1 MKKFLSISLIFAVLV
16 LSGCAIL
23 MGTRMQPIVLGQ
35 MLIYVR
41 VSTAKAYIA
50 TEMPEKL
57 EIDTPFN
64 VNLPFSYKNAVHDTT
79 KGIASVTL
87 NNDDLEMGFILASY
101 SKAVQNNPEIFQN
114 DISDSLKTTRIFTA
128 YDGFFK
134 DCTKENLVDT
144 DYNSEKKYTHRCYK
158 ITHDDGTPEDIC
170 LASRLTP
177 KGNIVLV
184 FMRSLTFGTN
194 VRTELFDA
202 IESIE
207 FKD

>member
-1 MKKFLSISLIFAVLV
+1 
-16 LSGCAIL
+16 
-23 MGTRMQPIVLGQ
+23 
-35 MLIYVR
+35 
-41 VSTAKAYIA
+41 
-50 TEMPEKL
+50 MPEKI
-57 EIDTPFN
+57 EIDTPYN
-64 VNLPFSYKNAVHDTT
+64 VNLPFYYKNAVHDTT

-87 NNDDLEMGFILASY
+87 FNEDLEMGFILASY
-101 SKAVQNNPEIFQN
+101 SKAVQNNPEVFQN

-128 YDGFFK
+128 YDELFK
-134 DCTKENLVDT
+134 DCTNENLIDAG
-144 DYNSEKKYTHRCYK
+144 YNSEKKYTHRCYK

-184 FMRSLTFGTN
+184 FMRSLTFDTN

>member
-1 MKKFLSISLIFAVLV
+1 MKKILSISLIFAVLV

-23 MGTRMQPIVLGQ
+23 TGTRMRPIVLGQ

-41 VSTAKAYIA
+41 VSTANAFIA

-101 SKAVQNNPEIFQN
+101 SKAVQNNPEVFQN

>member
-1 MKKFLSISLIFAVLV
+1 MKKILSISLIFAVLV

-23 MGTRMQPIVLGQ
+23 TGTRMRPIVLGQ

-41 VSTAKAYIA
+41 VSTANAFIA

-170 LASRLTP
+170 LVSRLTP

>member
-1 MKKFLSISLIFAVLV
+1 MKKILSISLIFTVLV
-16 LSGCAIL
+16 LSSCAVL

-35 MLIYVR
+35 MLIYFR
-41 VSTAKAYIA
+41 VSTSKAFIA

-64 VNLPFSYKNAVHDTT
+64 VNFPFNYKNAVHDTT

-101 SKAVQNNPEIFQN
+101 SKAVQNNPEVFQN

-128 YDGFFK
+128 YDEFFK
-134 DCTKENLVDT
+134 DCTDENLVDT
-144 DYNSEKKYTHRCYK
+144 GYNSEKKYTHRCYK
-158 ITHDDGTPEDIC
+158 VTHGDGTPEDIC
-170 LASRLTP
+170 LASRLTQ
-177 KGNIVLV
+177 KGNILLV
-184 FMRSLTFGTN
+184 VMRSLTSDTN
-194 VRTELFDA
+194 VKTKLFEA

-207 FKD
+207 FKE

>member
-1 MKKFLSISLIFAVLV
+1 MKKILSISLIFAVLV

-23 MGTRMQPIVLGQ
+23 TGTRMRPIVLGQ

-41 VSTAKAYIA
+41 VSTANAFIA

-57 EIDTPFN
+57 DIDTPFN

-101 SKAVQNNPEIFQN
+101 SKAVQNNPEVFQN
-114 DISDSLKTTRIFTA
+114 DISDSLKTTRIFRA

>member
-23 MGTRMQPIVLGQ
+23 TGTRMRPIVLGQ

-50 TEMPEKL
+50 TEMPEKI
-57 EIDTPFN
+57 EIDTPYN
-64 VNLPFSYKNAVHDTT
+64 VNFPFYYKNAVHDTT

-87 NNDDLEMGFILASY
+87 FNEDLEMGFILASY
-101 SKAVQNNPEIFQN
+101 SKAVQNNPEVFQN

-128 YDGFFK
+128 YDEFFK
-134 DCTKENLVDT
+134 DCTNENLINAG
-144 DYNSEKKYTHRCYK
+144 YNSEKKYTHRCYK

-184 FMRSLTFGTN
+184 FMRSLTFDTN

-202 IESIE
+202 IESVE

>member
-1 MKKFLSISLIFAVLV
+1 MKKVLSISLVLAAFV

-23 MGTRMQPIVLGQ
+23 TGTRMRPIVLGQ

-57 EIDTPFN
+57 EIDTPYN
-64 VNLPFSYKNAVHDTT
+64 VNFPFYYKNAVHDTT

-87 NNDDLEMGFILASY
+87 FNEDLEMGFILASY
-101 SKAVQNNPEIFQN
+101 SKAVQNNPEVFQN

-128 YDGFFK
+128 YDEFFK
-134 DCTKENLVDT
+134 DCTNENLIDAG
-144 DYNSEKKYTHRCYK
+144 YNSEKKYTHRCYK
-158 ITHDDGTPEDIC
+158 ITHDDGTPEETCI
-170 LASRLTP
+170 ASRLTP
-177 KGNIVLV
+177 KGNIVVV
-184 FMRSLTFGTN
+184 FMRSIAFGTS
-194 VRTELFDA
+194 VRNELLDA
-202 IESIE
+202 IESVE

>member
-1 MKKFLSISLIFAVLV
+1 MKKILSISLIFAVLV

-23 MGTRMQPIVLGQ
+23 TGTRMRPIVLGQ

-41 VSTAKAYIA
+41 VSTANAFIA

-170 LASRLTP
+170 LASRLAP

>member
-1 MKKFLSISLIFAVLV
+1 MKKILSISLIFAVLV

-23 MGTRMQPIVLGQ
+23 TGTRMRPIVLGQ

-41 VSTAKAYIA
+41 VSTANAFIA

-101 SKAVQNNPEIFQN
+101 SKAAQNNPEVFQN
-114 DISDSLKTTRIFTA
+114 NISDSLKTTRIFTA

>member
-1 MKKFLSISLIFAVLV
+1 MKKILSISLIFAVLV

-23 MGTRMQPIVLGQ
+23 TGTRMRPIVLGQ

-41 VSTAKAYIA
+41 VSTANAFIA

-101 SKAVQNNPEIFQN
+101 SKAVQNNPEVFQN

-177 KGNIVLV
+177 NGNIVLV

>member
-1 MKKFLSISLIFAVLV
+1 MKKILSISLIFAVLV

-23 MGTRMQPIVLGQ
+23 TGTRMRPIVLGQ
-35 MLIYVR
+35 ILIYVR
-41 VSTAKAYIA
+41 VSTANAFIA

-101 SKAVQNNPEIFQN
+101 SKAVQNNPEVFQN

>member
-1 MKKFLSISLIFAVLV
+1 MKKILSISLIFAVLV

-23 MGTRMQPIVLGQ
+23 TGTRMRPIVLGQ

-57 EIDTPFN
+57 EIDTPYN
-64 VNLPFSYKNAVHDTT
+64 VNFPFYYKNAVHDTT

-87 NNDDLEMGFILASY
+87 FNEDLEMGFILASY
-101 SKAVQNNPEIFQN
+101 SKAVQNNPEVFQN

-128 YDGFFK
+128 YDEFFK
-134 DCTKENLVDT
+134 DCTNENLIDAG
-144 DYNSEKKYTHRCYK
+144 YNSEKKYTHRCYK

-177 KGNIVLV
+177 KGNIVFV
-184 FMRSLTFGTN
+184 FMRSLTFDTN

>member
-1 MKKFLSISLIFAVLV
+1 MRKFAIIGFVLISIMF
-16 LSGCAIL
+16 SGCAIL
-23 MGTRMQPIVLGQ
+23 TGTRMRPIVLGQ

-41 VSTAKAYIA
+41 VSTAKAFIA

-64 VNLPFSYKNAVHDTT
+64 VNLPFYYKNAVHDTT

-87 NNDDLEMGFILASY
+87 NNEDLEMGFILASY
-101 SKAVQNNPEIFQN
+101 SKAVQNNPEVFQN

-128 YDGFFK
+128 YDEFFK
-134 DCTKENLVDT
+134 DCTNENLIDAG
-144 DYNSEKKYTHRCYK
+144 YNSEKKYTHRCYK
-158 ITHDDGTPEDIC
+158 ITHDDGTPEETCI
-170 LASRLTP
+170 ASRLTP
-177 KGNIVLV
+177 KGNIVVV
-184 FMRSLTFGTN
+184 FMRSLTFDTN

>member
-1 MKKFLSISLIFAVLV
+1 MKKILSISLIFAVLV

-23 MGTRMQPIVLGQ
+23 TGTRMRPIVLGQ

-41 VSTAKAYIA
+41 VSTANAFIA

-101 SKAVQNNPEIFQN
+101 SKAVQNNPEVFQN
-114 DISDSLKTTRIFTA
+114 DISDSLKTTRIFTV

>member
-1 MKKFLSISLIFAVLV
+1 MKKILSISLIFAVLV

-23 MGTRMQPIVLGQ
+23 TGTRMRPIVLGQ

-41 VSTAKAYIA
+41 VSTANAFIA

-101 SKAVQNNPEIFQN
+101 SKAVQNNPEVFQN

-194 VRTELFDA
+194 VRTELSDA

>member
-1 MKKFLSISLIFAVLV
+1 MKKILSISLIFAVLV

-23 MGTRMQPIVLGQ
+23 TGTRMRPIVLGQ

-41 VSTAKAYIA
+41 VSTANAFIA

-101 SKAVQNNPEIFQN
+101 SKAVQNNPEVFQN

-134 DCTKENLVDT
+134 DCTKENLVD
-144 DYNSEKKYTHRCYK
+144 SEKKYTHRCYK

>member
-1 MKKFLSISLIFAVLV
+1 MKKILLIFTTLV
-16 LSGCAIL
+16 LSSCAIL
-23 MGTRMQPIVLGQ
+23 TGTRMRSIVLGQ

-41 VSTAKAYIA
+41 VSTANAFIA

-101 SKAVQNNPEIFQN
+101 SKAVQNNPEVFQN

>member
-1 MKKFLSISLIFAVLV
+1 MKKILSISLIFAVLV

-23 MGTRMQPIVLGQ
+23 TGTRMRPIVLGQ

-41 VSTAKAYIA
+41 VSTANAFIA

-144 DYNSEKKYTHRCYK
+144 DYNSEKKYPHRCYK

>member
-1 MKKFLSISLIFAVLV
+1 MKKILSISLIFAVLV

-23 MGTRMQPIVLGQ
+23 TGTRMRPIVLGQ

-41 VSTAKAYIA
+41 VSTANAFIA

-101 SKAVQNNPEIFQN
+101 SKAVQNNPEVFQN

-158 ITHDDGTPEDIC
+158 ITHDDGTPEDMC
-170 LASRLTP
+170 FASRLT
-177 KGNIVLV
+177 KQGNILLV
-184 FMRSLTFGTN
+184 IMRSFAFGTS
-194 VRTELFDA
+194 VRNELLDA
-202 IESIE
+202 IESVE
-207 FKD
+207 FKN

>member
-1 MKKFLSISLIFAVLV
+1 MKKILLIFTTLV
-16 LSGCAIL
+16 LSSCAIL
-23 MGTRMQPIVLGQ
+23 TGTRMRPIVLGQ
-35 MLIYVR
+35 ILIYVR
-41 VSTAKAYIA
+41 VSTANAFIA

-101 SKAVQNNPEIFQN
+101 SKAVQNNPEVFQN

>member
-1 MKKFLSISLIFAVLV
+1 MKKVLSISLVLAAFV

-23 MGTRMQPIVLGQ
+23 TGTRMRPIVLGQ

-57 EIDTPFN
+57 EIDTPYN
-64 VNLPFSYKNAVHDTT
+64 VNFPFYYKNAVHDTT

-87 NNDDLEMGFILASY
+87 FNEDLEMGFILASY
-101 SKAVQNNPEIFQN
+101 SKAVQNNPEVFQN

-128 YDGFFK
+128 YDEFFK
-134 DCTKENLVDT
+134 DCTNENLIDAG
-144 DYNSEKKYTHRCYK
+144 YNSEKKYTHRCYK

-177 KGNIVLV
+177 KGNIVFV
-184 FMRSLTFGTN
+184 FMRSLTFDTN

>member
-1 MKKFLSISLIFAVLV
+1 MKKILSISLIFAVLV

-23 MGTRMQPIVLGQ
+23 TGTRMRPIVLGQ

-41 VSTAKAYIA
+41 ISTAKAYIA

-57 EIDTPFN
+57 EIDTPYN
-64 VNLPFSYKNAVHDTT
+64 VNFPFYYKNAVHDTT

-87 NNDDLEMGFILASY
+87 FNEDLEMSFILASY
-101 SKAVQNNPEIFQN
+101 SKAVQNNPEVFQN

-128 YDGFFK
+128 YDELFK
-134 DCTKENLVDT
+134 DCTNENLIDAG
-144 DYNSEKKYTHRCYK
+144 YNSEKKYTHRCYK
-158 ITHDDGTPEDIC
+158 ITHDDGTPEENCI
-170 LASRLTP
+170 ASRLTP
-177 KGNIVLV
+177 KGNIVVV
-184 FMRSLTFGTN
+184 FMRSLTFDTN

>member
-1 MKKFLSISLIFAVLV
+1 MKKILSISLIFAVLV

-23 MGTRMQPIVLGQ
+23 TGTRMRPIVLGQ

-41 VSTAKAYIA
+41 VSTANAFIA

-134 DCTKENLVDT
+134 DCTKENLVET